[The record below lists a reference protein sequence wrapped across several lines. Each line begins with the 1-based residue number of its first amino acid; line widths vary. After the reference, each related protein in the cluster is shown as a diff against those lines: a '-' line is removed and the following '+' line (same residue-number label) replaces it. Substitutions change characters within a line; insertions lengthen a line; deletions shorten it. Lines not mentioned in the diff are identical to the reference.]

1 MKLIVVSLLV
11 CGCSASKRIGG
22 TASAIQDEAIALS
35 DHGKS
40 TGDMTVITG
49 ADRIYSLAQAIH
61 SDLPAVEDKVPQWLV
76 TLEWALIAVLAVAAI
91 VILWQTG
98 IGQAIRV
105 AVGWIP
111 RAKRQ
116 DAELAADMLD
126 PKHKE
131 NAREY
136 IAARRASDP
145 EFNSAF
151 KKAWVARKKDPKNAR

>member
-1 MKLIVVSLLV
+1 MRFLATNVFL

-22 TASAIQDEAIALS
+22 NAAAIQSEARTLAEHGKETGDSTVIDGSERIYTLAEAIHKDIPS
-35 DHGKS
+35 
-40 TGDMTVITG
+40 
-49 ADRIYSLAQAIH
+49 
-61 SDLPAVEDKVPQWLV
+61 VEDKVPQWLV
-76 TLEWALIAVLAVAAI
+76 TLEWAILAVLAVAAV

-98 IGQAIRV
+98 IGQAMRV
-105 AVGWIP
+105 ALGWIP

-151 KKAWVARKKDPKNAR
+151 KKALVARKKDPKNAR

>member
-1 MKLIVVSLLV
+1 MKYLVVSGLLA
-11 CGCSASKRIGG
+11 GCSASKRIGAN
-22 TASAIQDEAIALS
+22 ASAIQTEARTLSEHGKTTGDTNVVAGSERIYTLAEAIHNEIPS
-35 DHGKS
+35 
-40 TGDMTVITG
+40 
-49 ADRIYSLAQAIH
+49 
-61 SDLPAVEDKVPQWLV
+61 VEDKVPQWLV
-76 TLEWALIAVLAVAAI
+76 TLEWAIIAVLAVAAI

-98 IGQAIRV
+98 LGQAMRV
-105 AVGWIP
+105 ALGWIP

>member
-1 MKLIVVSLLV
+1 MIDGS
-11 CGCSASKRIGG
+11 
-22 TASAIQDEAIALS
+22 E
-35 DHGKS
+35 
-40 TGDMTVITG
+40 
-49 ADRIYSLAQAIH
+49 RIYTLAQAIH
-61 SDLPAVEDKVPQWLV
+61 KEIPSIEDKVPQWLI
-76 TLEWALIAVLAVAAI
+76 TLEWAIIAVVAVAAV

-105 AVGWIP
+105 ALGWIP

-126 PKHKE
+126 PHHKE

-151 KKAWVARKKDPKNAR
+151 TKARAARKKDARHAR